1 MTSLRRSA
9 LIALVLACVALIAAC
24 GGSTS
29 SGSPTPTATVAP
41 AATATVPPATS
52 TPIASAPVKTATA
65 TVNGKSETI
74 LTAANGLTLYY
85 RTSDSPPSNVCS
97 GGCASAWPPLLFSG
111 TPPSVAG
118 LPGKLTTQTTANGS
132 QVEYNGHPLYT
143 FSGDSA
149 PGQTNGEGFGG
160 VWHVAIPTLT

>member
-9 LIALVLACVALIAAC
+9 FLVLALAAVALVVAC
-24 GGSTS
+24 GGPRGPIRMADSNLAARVAL
-29 SGSPTPTATVAP
+29 TPSAN
-41 AATATVPPATS
+41 
-52 TPIASAPVKTATA
+52 APVKTATA

-160 VWHVAIPTLT
+160 VWHVATPNLT